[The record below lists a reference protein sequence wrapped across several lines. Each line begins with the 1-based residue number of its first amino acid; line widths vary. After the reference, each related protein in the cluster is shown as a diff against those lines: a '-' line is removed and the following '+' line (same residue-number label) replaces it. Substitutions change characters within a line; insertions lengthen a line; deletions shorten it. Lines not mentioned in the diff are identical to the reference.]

1 MGLSFR
7 QYFLGSISITLLMVA
22 YSLYSREQF
31 YPAMLFLV
39 NSKVSFVVMINM
51 ALAFSVLIGRMLV
64 ACFFGQLREVEL
76 ELIYE
81 RAKYSITETLLALT
95 VFRNELTPLIFVYFG
110 SLIFVKIFHWI
121 IRSRIDHL
129 EQVIRVSLRT
139 HVALVAC
146 ILLVLIADTSISFMC
161 MQYCIVKGRTVIILF
176 AFEFGLMIISA
187 MNSLVRYGIT
197 TADSQL
203 ENGLNNKGLYI
214 MVLDLISD
222 AIRFIVYVL
231 FFSLIFIY
239 YGLPIHIIRCD
250 FSMYLFLIVIIVMY
264 GSPLSPFIND

>member
-1 MGLSFR
+1 MGVSFR
-7 QYFLGSISITLLMVA
+7 QYFLSSISVTLLMVA

-39 NSKVSFVVMINM
+39 NSKVSFVVMVNM
-51 ALAFSVLIGRMLV
+51 ALAISVLIGRILV
-64 ACFFGQLREVEL
+64 GCFFGHLREVEL

-129 EQVIRVSLRT
+129 EQVIRVPLRT
-139 HVALVAC
+139 HVALVTCMA
-146 ILLVLIADTSISFMC
+146 LVLIADTSISYMC
-161 MQYCIVKGRTVIILF
+161 MQYCIAKGRTVIILF
-176 AFEFGLMIISA
+176 AFEFGLLIISA
-187 MNSLVRYGIT
+187 INSLARYGIT
-197 TADSQL
+197 TVDSQM
-203 ENGLNNKGLYI
+203 ENGLNNKGLYLMI
-214 MVLDLISD
+214 LDLISD
-222 AIRFIVYVL
+222 AIRFCVYVL

-239 YGLPIHIIRCD
+239 YGLPIHIIR
-250 FSMYLFLIVIIVMY
+250 
-264 GSPLSPFIND
+264 